1 MKNQQGFTYK
11 ITILLISIVL
21 VVGAIG
27 FVVISSDDE
36 NIDSFT
42 DQSATNIEPNND
54 GQTKEAGLTFF
65 DDRLEL
71 VDNKKFK
78 KIDDHPYGKTT
89 YCGILPDAPEGSGCI
104 DQVILAAVDGPDT
117 FNELNNDFIHISIF
131 EKSNL
136 NLDEWVS
143 TYVAEGIAEQVST
156 DDSPIN
162 GLDARVRKVVYGPND
177 IRYYTVIYD
186 KENIFLM
193 RYFTDG
199 DQQKINDYLELANSA
214 EFLP

>member
-1 MKNQQGFTYK
+1 
-11 ITILLISIVL
+11 
-21 VVGAIG
+21 
-27 FVVISSDDE
+27 
-36 NIDSFT
+36 
-42 DQSATNIEPNND
+42 
-54 GQTKEAGLTFF
+54 
-65 DDRLEL
+65 
-71 VDNKKFK
+71 
-78 KIDDHPYGKTT
+78 
-89 YCGILPDAPEGSGCI
+89 CI